1 MGGFIPTGKE
11 PAPVAMARDR
21 QIRAMLAVCTAI
33 LATTALYFA
42 GSIFAPITFAVFI
55 LAIVWPLQKALQQ
68 WMPKGIAL
76 FITLALTAIVVVVF
90 ASIVVWA
97 LSAIAVWMQNN
108 LQRFQALYLQ
118 LTGWFEDHGIFVAGV
133 IAERFNAVWL
143 LRMFQ
148 QVAIRL
154 NQLAGFGVLVFIF
167 LMLEL
172 MEMDQIRRRIASLDQ
187 ANGAALIE
195 AAAEIAAKFRRYML
209 VRTQLSVLTGVLVW
223 GFALLTG
230 IEPAAGWGMLAF
242 ALNYIPFIGP
252 FVATILPALFAM
264 AQLDTWQAVVL
275 VVVGLTLIQF
285 LIGNYLEPLVAG
297 AALAISPLAVV
308 FAVFFWGFLWGIT
321 GAFIGVPIMISVISL
336 CARYPST
343 RWFATLLS
351 GTGAEAVSGK

>member
-1 MGGFIPTGKE
+1 
-11 PAPVAMARDR
+11 MARDR
-21 QIRAMLAVCTAI
+21 QIRAMLAICTAI

-42 GSIFAPITFAVFI
+42 GSIFAPITFAIFI
-55 LAIVWPLQKALQQ
+55 LAIVWPLQKSLQR
-68 WMPKGIAL
+68 WMPKGVAL
-76 FITLALTAIVVVVF
+76 FLTLALTALVVLVF

-97 LSAIAVWMQNN
+97 LSSIAVWMQSN
-108 LQRFQALYLQ
+108 LQKFQTLYAQ
-118 LTGWFEDHGIFVAGV
+118 VTDWFEGHGIFVAGV
-133 IAERFNAVWL
+133 LAERFNAVWL

-154 NQLAGFGVLVFIF
+154 NQLAGFGVVVFIF

-172 MEMDQIRRRIASLDQ
+172 MEMDQIRRRIASLDR
-187 ANGAALIE
+187 ANGAAFIE
-195 AAAEIAAKFRRYML
+195 AAAEIGAKFRRYML

-223 GFALLTG
+223 AFALITG

-242 ALNYIPFIGP
+242 TLNYIPFIGP
-252 FVATILPALFAM
+252 LVATVLPALFAM
-264 AQLDTWQAVVL
+264 AQLDTWHAVVL
-275 VVVGLTLIQF
+275 VLVGLTLIQF

-297 AALAISPLAVV
+297 AALAISPLVVV

-343 RWFATLLS
+343 QWVATLLS
-351 GTGAEAVSGK
+351 GTGSEAVSGR

>member
-11 PAPVAMARDR
+11 PASVTMARDR

-33 LATTALYFA
+33 FGTAALYFA
-42 GSIFAPITFAVFI
+42 GAIFAPITFAVFI
-55 LAIVWPLQKALQQ
+55 LAIVWPLQRALQH

-76 FITLALTAIVVVVF
+76 FITLALTAIVVLIF
-90 ASIVVWA
+90 ASIVAWA
-97 LSAIAVWMQNN
+97 LSSIAVWMQNN
-108 LQRFQALYLQ
+108 VQRFQMLYVQVTDWLD
-118 LTGWFEDHGIFVAGV
+118 GHGIFVAGV
-133 IAERFNAVWL
+133 IAERFDAVWL

-154 NQLAGFGVLVFIF
+154 NQLAGFGVVVFIF

-172 MEMDQIRRRIASLDQ
+172 MEIDQIRQRIASLGK
-187 ANGAALIE
+187 ANGEAFLE
-195 AAAEIAAKFRRYML
+195 AAAEIGAKFRRYML
-209 VRTQLSVLTGVLVW
+209 VRTQLSVLTGVLIW

-230 IEPAAGWGMLAF
+230 LEPAAGWGLLAF

-275 VVVGLTLIQF
+275 VVLGLTLIQF

-297 AALAISPLAVV
+297 AALAISPLAVI

-321 GAFIGVPIMISVISL
+321 GAFIGVPIMISIISL

-343 RWFATLLS
+343 RWFAVLLS
-351 GTGAEAVSGK
+351 GKGPGAVSGN